1 MIPISGKGYTT
12 LDNTIL
18 DYIASH
24 FKEALRSGCI
34 TVCYEPV
41 LRALTGKICAFE
53 ALARWHDAQHGDIP
67 PQDFVRV
74 LEAQN
79 RIHLLDYFVA
89 KATVQNLHT
98 RRRQEL
104 PIVPVILNL
113 SRRDFLVSDPAGVLN
128 HLTEKYQVPHAYLQI
143 EITETAFVEDEAIIA
158 QAISHLRQEGYSVT
172 LDNFGEGHSSL
183 AALQRSAI
191 DEISLD
197 GIFFDNF
204 TEATRQLLT
213 SILLMAKTLGIHTAA
228 EGVRTEEQADF
239 LRRIGC
245 EKMQG
250 PICRTAARPQEDSTF
265 AQSYGFETRLEQQIF
280 HRAGLTN
287 LVTDTPTALFS
298 DDGTHLHILTANAS
312 YQKMLRLSHFDSL
325 QEANKILLELPQVI
339 HVRLRALA
347 DATIR
352 SHQMETELFISNG
365 RYFYLKLH
373 NIAGTNG
380 FYIHR
385 AELQFLQQG
394 QESST
399 DEEYDHIVRHLMRFY
414 HDIYLIDN
422 QENCIEIITASVTS
436 KRAGSHLH
444 GIMTAFLRFA
454 RNYIVS
460 AKSPGV

>member
-1 MIPISGKGYTT
+1 MIPISGKGYTI

-18 DYIASH
+18 DYIVSH

-41 LRALTGKICAFE
+41 LRALTGKICTFE

-213 SILLMAKTLGIHTAA
+213 SIHSVSTRPPRESGQKNRRTSCAASAARRCRGQSAARRRALRKMAHLHS
-228 EGVRTEEQADF
+228 
-239 LRRIGC
+239 
-245 EKMQG
+245 
-250 PICRTAARPQEDSTF
+250 RTA
-265 AQSYGFETRLEQQIF
+265 
-280 HRAGLTN
+280 
-287 LVTDTPTALFS
+287 
-298 DDGTHLHILTANAS
+298 
-312 YQKMLRLSHFDSL
+312 
-325 QEANKILLELPQVI
+325 
-339 HVRLRALA
+339 
-347 DATIR
+347 
-352 SHQMETELFISNG
+352 
-365 RYFYLKLH
+365 
-373 NIAGTNG
+373 
-380 FYIHR
+380 
-385 AELQFLQQG
+385 
-394 QESST
+394 
-399 DEEYDHIVRHLMRFY
+399 
-414 HDIYLIDN
+414 
-422 QENCIEIITASVTS
+422 S
-436 KRAGSHLH
+436 KR
-444 GIMTAFLRFA
+444 
-454 RNYIVS
+454 VS
-460 AKSPGV
+460 NSKSSIGQA

>member
-1 MIPISGKGYTT
+1 M
-12 LDNTIL
+12 DNTIL

-89 KATVQNLHT
+89 KATIQNLHT
-98 RRRQEL
+98 RQRQEL

-158 QAISHLRQEGYSVT
+158 QAISRLRQEGYSVT

-204 TEATRQLLT
+204 TKATRQLLT
-213 SILLMAKTLGIHTAA
+213 SILHM
-228 EGVRTEEQADF
+228 
-239 LRRIGC
+239 
-245 EKMQG
+245 
-250 PICRTAARPQEDSTF
+250 
-265 AQSYGFETRLEQQIF
+265 
-280 HRAGLTN
+280 
-287 LVTDTPTALFS
+287 
-298 DDGTHLHILTANAS
+298 
-312 YQKMLRLSHFDSL
+312 
-325 QEANKILLELPQVI
+325 
-339 HVRLRALA
+339 
-347 DATIR
+347 
-352 SHQMETELFISNG
+352 
-365 RYFYLKLH
+365 
-373 NIAGTNG
+373 
-380 FYIHR
+380 
-385 AELQFLQQG
+385 
-394 QESST
+394 
-399 DEEYDHIVRHLMRFY
+399 
-414 HDIYLIDN
+414 
-422 QENCIEIITASVTS
+422 
-436 KRAGSHLH
+436 
-444 GIMTAFLRFA
+444 
-454 RNYIVS
+454 
-460 AKSPGV
+460 